1 MDKNSARKRAAQYQL
16 VVNRETRQRTRH
28 FAQNGQNDDAPV
40 ARALHNLGRF
50 NDRDALIA

>member
-1 MDKNSARKRAAQYQL
+1 
-16 VVNRETRQRTRH
+16 VNRETRQRTRH